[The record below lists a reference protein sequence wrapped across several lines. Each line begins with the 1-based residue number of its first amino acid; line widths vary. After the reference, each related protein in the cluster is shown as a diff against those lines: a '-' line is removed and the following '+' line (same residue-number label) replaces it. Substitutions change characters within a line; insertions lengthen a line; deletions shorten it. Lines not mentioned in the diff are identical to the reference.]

1 MDRVRSPLNAV
12 TLPVLDSRIDERAR
26 KTHAEHADFPC
37 RAGCDTCCRSLP
49 HLPTITRA
57 EWERLHE
64 ALTRLDEPA
73 QEDIRRRLREEEA
86 RTMGKTVCPILD
98 LESGHCRT
106 YHARPIAC
114 RTYGYYVE
122 RDGGLHCDLVTRF
135 AEDHPVVWGNGEGI
149 AQDMRDFGE
158 TATIGEW
165 MRAGRGTDG

>member
-1 MDRVRSPLNAV
+1 M
-12 TLPVLDSRIDERAR
+12 
-26 KTHAEHADFPC
+26 
-37 RAGCDTCCRSLP
+37 
-49 HLPTITRA
+49 
-57 EWERLHE
+57 
-64 ALTRLDEPA
+64 PA
-73 QEDIRRRLREEEA
+73 N
-86 RTMGKTVCPILD
+86 
-98 LESGHCRT
+98 
-106 YHARPIAC
+106 HARPIAC